1 MENDG
6 LSFEEINIGDEI
18 PPLVNKV
25 TLIQMVMYAA
35 ATWDFHRHHYDK
47 EFAQTKGFPGPFV
60 DGQMF
65 GALLTKMITLW
76 AGPYGVLKMLRL
88 TYRAMVFPEDL
99 ITCRGKVTKKFME
112 GGENLIGCELWI
124 ENQKGERVVVPVNA
138 LLALPSKNSNKN
150 KSPGNEI

>member
-1 MENDG
+1 MENNG
-6 LSFEEINIGDEI
+6 LFFEEINIGGEI

-65 GALLTKMITLW
+65 GALLTKMITHW
-76 AGPYGVLKMLRL
+76 AGPYGVLKSFLLLRL
-88 TYRAMVFPEDL
+88 
-99 ITCRGKVTKKFME
+99 
-112 GGENLIGCELWI
+112 
-124 ENQKGERVVVPVNA
+124 
-138 LLALPSKNSNKN
+138 
-150 KSPGNEI
+150 SPNTFV